1 MTAATYNAANQQLAL
16 GPRTMTY
23 DSSGNLA
30 TLAEPEGTTTFT
42 WDARGQLVAMA
53 MPDGGA
59 SFQYDGLG
67 RRRAKTVHG
76 EETGFL
82 YDGLNQVQEL
92 SAGSVTANV
101 LTGLGLD
108 EVFSRTTSA
117 GTRTLLTD
125 ALGSTVALTDD
136 AGTPQTEYTY
146 EPFGASSETA
156 ADDNTLQHAGREN
169 DRTGLYY
176 YRARYYHPRLQRFL
190 SEDPVEFAAGDLN
203 LYGFV
208 SGDPITWIDPLGLD
222 KEPPCLGAGLGEEAA
237 FWWATRQAE
246 TGSLLYWPGGVLA
259 SMWTPDSC
267 RTTASI
273 LLGGLGAGRYLGRPY
288 WQYFPLGNPGYRSD
302 WITRGWGWKPPYA
315 LGPEVLSELCATT
328 PQSGYCGSTGESRW
342 WEPVRGPRRVD
353 PNYSQPGG
361 GWE

>member
-1 MTAATYNAANQQLAL
+1 
-16 GPRTMTY
+16 MTY

-30 TLAEPEGTTTFT
+30 TLAEPEGTTTFS

-136 AGTPQTEYTY
+136 AGTPQTAYTY

-156 ADDNTLQHAGREN
+156 ADDNALQHAGREN

-190 SEDPVEFAAGDLN
+190 SEDPIEFAAGDLN

-267 RTTASI
+267 RTTASV

-288 WQYFPLGNPGYRSD
+288 WQYFPRGNPGYRSD

-315 LGPEVLSELCATT
+315 PGPEAAGRLALPPHNPGTAVRPVS
-328 PQSGYCGSTGESRW
+328 PRW
-342 WEPVRGPRRVD
+342 WEPVRGPGVARSKYD
-353 PNYSQPGG
+353 QPGR
-361 GWE
+361 GWEYFRGWRWPH